1 MTKPNI
7 LVLMADQVNGT
18 LFEDGPA
25 DFLHMPNVKALAERS
40 VRFRNAYT
48 PSYLCAPGRAAFMS
62 GQLPPVP
69 ASTTTLPSF
78 RRAFRPGRTT
88 CGALATKRVSR
99 ARCTSSARISYTA
112 SSRA

>member
-25 DFLHMPNVKALAERS
+25 DFLHMPNLKALAERS

-48 PSYLCAPGRAAFMS
+48 PSPDISSDMKKAAENR
-62 GQLPPVP
+62 L
-69 ASTTTLPSF
+69 
-78 RRAFRPGRTT
+78 
-88 CGALATKRVSR
+88 
-99 ARCTSSARISYTA
+99 
-112 SSRA
+112 